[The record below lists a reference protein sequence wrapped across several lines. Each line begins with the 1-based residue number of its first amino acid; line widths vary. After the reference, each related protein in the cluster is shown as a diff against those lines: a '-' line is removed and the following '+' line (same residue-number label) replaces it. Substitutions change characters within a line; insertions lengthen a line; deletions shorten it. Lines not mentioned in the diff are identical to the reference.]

1 MRRPVGCRTA
11 REGMAGDQ
19 QAVCGRSTLSLRESR
34 APVTSPRIARRLQ
47 RAQGQTE
54 SGSIRAIRWQCSK
67 RTCKTDP
74 MEELS
79 RENSDGKESGGGLRG
94 KHRTN
99 YTWAG
104 WRWIALLIFLAMIG
118 CDVNAA
124 LEQVSQAR
132 HLSADL
138 LVQFTK
144 AADAANRAVM
154 ADTDE
159 ASLAF
164 AREAGQAKEK
174 VQVDID
180 SLKPLLDGLHY
191 SDEGRLLQEF
201 VNRFREY
208 CELDRRILD
217 LAVENTNLKAQ
228 RLSFGPAQ
236 EAADSFRDSLK
247 PVTPRVPADKWRVEA
262 LVATA
267 VATVREIQ
275 VLQAPHIADADEA
288 VMTRMEKSMATSEA
302 AARNAL
308 TTLSSL
314 VEPRSQPNI
323 VAAKAALDRFMAVNQ
338 QIISLSRRNTN
349 VRSLALSLN
358 EKGKLIPRCEEV
370 LHALRDALAK
380 RGAAG
385 TR

>member
-1 MRRPVGCRTA
+1 
-11 REGMAGDQ
+11 
-19 QAVCGRSTLSLRESR
+19 
-34 APVTSPRIARRLQ
+34 
-47 RAQGQTE
+47 
-54 SGSIRAIRWQCSK
+54 
-67 RTCKTDP
+67 

-94 KHRTN
+94 KRRTN
-99 YTWAG
+99 YTWAV

-132 HLSADL
+132 HLSSDL

-247 PVTPRVPADKWRVEA
+247 PVAPRVPSDKWRVEA

>member
-1 MRRPVGCRTA
+1 M
-11 REGMAGDQ
+11 EQ
-19 QAVCGRSTLSLRESR
+19 LNRES
-34 APVTSPRIARRLQ
+34 
-47 RAQGQTE
+47 
-54 SGSIRAIRWQCSK
+54 
-67 RTCKTDP
+67 
-74 MEELS
+74 
-79 RENSDGKESGGGLRG
+79 SDGKESGGGVRG
-94 KHRTN
+94 KRRTN
-99 YTWAG
+99 YTRAG
-104 WRWIALLIFLAMIG
+104 WCWIALLIFLAMVG

-228 RLSFGPAQ
+228 RLSFGPAE

-247 PVTPRVPADKWRVEA
+247 PVAPRVPADKWRVEA

-275 VLQAPHIADADEA
+275 VLEAPHIADADET

-314 VEPRSQPNI
+314 VEPRSQPKI
-323 VAAKAALDRFMAVNQ
+323 VAAKAALDRFLAVNQ

-358 EKGKLIPRCEEV
+358 EKGKVIPQCEEV

-380 RGAAG
+380 RGAVG

>member
-1 MRRPVGCRTA
+1 
-11 REGMAGDQ
+11 
-19 QAVCGRSTLSLRESR
+19 
-34 APVTSPRIARRLQ
+34 
-47 RAQGQTE
+47 
-54 SGSIRAIRWQCSK
+54 
-67 RTCKTDP
+67 

-94 KHRTN
+94 KRRTN

-124 LEQVSQAR
+124 LEKVSQAR
-132 HLSADL
+132 HVSADL

-247 PVTPRVPADKWRVEA
+247 PVAPRVPADKWRVEA

-323 VAAKAALDRFMAVNQ
+323 VAAKAVLDRFMAVNQ
-338 QIISLSRRNTN
+338 QIITLSRRNTN

-358 EKGKLIPRCEEV
+358 EKGKVIPQCEEV

-380 RGAAG
+380 RGAVG